1 MSTTPQNGRKN
12 SQMLNTAASQQN
24 NVLTNPHVGPSN
36 NGNFEKKITNDNKS
50 ASKVKLPAATV
61 NTKTPQTLVKIEE
74 SNDVVVPSL
83 TAAALVEKN
92 KDDNQQRLLDTRNKV
107 LKHYTSIVDD
117 LRLNFQEKLTQLFF
131 VQSGGNMVDYP
142 AWKGR
147 PSPHLLSY
155 LNSQRLD
162 NTKPLFPSVPTA
174 VKQENPPRKSTDK
187 SSKKDLA
194 DAIALEQ
201 YGFVQGSHINPKEKS
216 SKHHQSDSKSSLH
229 VDGDGNKSQNGQKSS
244 TSSLNSSIVGQVRHE
259 SETLHRIAELRK
271 SGLWSAS
278 RLPKVFEAPRKK
290 SHWDFL
296 LEEMQWLATDFSQE
310 KRWKRNMA
318 KKVLLTSLLRITIFF
333 TIH

>member
-1 MSTTPQNGRKN
+1 MSTTPQNARKTL
-12 SQMLNTAASQQN
+12 QMVNTANQQN
-24 NVLTNPHVGPSN
+24 NVLASQHVGLSN
-36 NGNFEKKITNDNKS
+36 NGNSENKNTNDNKLN
-50 ASKVKLPAATV
+50 SKVKLLPATTV
-61 NTKTPQTLVKIEE
+61 TSAPQTLVKIEE
-74 SNDVVVPSL
+74 NNGVVISNL
-83 TAAALVEKN
+83 TAAALAEKN

-107 LKHYTSIVDD
+107 LKHYTAVVDD
-117 LRLNFQEKLTQLFF
+117 LRMNFQEKLTQLFF

-142 AWKGR
+142 AWKVR
-147 PSPHLLSY
+147 PFPHLVSY

-162 NTKPLFPSVPTA
+162 NTKPLFPSVPTT
-174 VKQENPPRKSTDK
+174 VKQENPPRKCTDK
-187 SSKKDLA
+187 SAKKDLA
-194 DAIALEQ
+194 DAIAMEQ
-201 YGFVQGSHINPKEKS
+201 YGFVQGSHMNPKEKS
-216 SKHHQSDSKSSLH
+216 SKLHQSDTKFSIQSEGDSKSLS
-229 VDGDGNKSQNGQKSS
+229 NTTGQRNS

-318 KKVLLTSLLRITIFF
+318 KKVLFCNSK
-333 TIH
+333 

>member
-1 MSTTPQNGRKN
+1 MSTTSQNGKKN
-12 SQMLNTAASQQN
+12 SPMLNKSSAQQSN
-24 NVLTNPHVGPSN
+24 ILTNQHVGLGN
-36 NGNFEKKITNDNKS
+36 NENSEKKISNENKS
-50 ASKVKLPAATV
+50 TSKVKLLPATTV
-61 NTKTPQTLVKIEE
+61 TKTPQILVKVEE
-74 SNDVVVPSL
+74 SNDVLLPNL
-83 TAAALVEKN
+83 TAAALAEKN
-92 KDDNQQRLLDTRNKV
+92 RDDNQQRLLDTRNKV
-107 LKHYTSIVDD
+107 LKHYTSTVDD
-117 LRLNFQEKLTQLFF
+117 LRMNFQEKLTQLFF

-147 PSPHLLSY
+147 PSPHLINY

-162 NTKPLFPSVPTA
+162 STKPLFPSVPKA
-174 VKQENPPRKSTDK
+174 VKQENPPRKSADK
-187 SSKKDLA
+187 SAKKDLA

-216 SKHHQSDSKSSLH
+216 SKQHQSDSKSSLH
-229 VDGDGNKSQNGQKSS
+229 VDGEGNKTQTGQK
-244 TSSLNSSIVGQVRHE
+244 TLNSSIVGQVRHE

-318 KKVLLTSLLRITIFF
+318 KKVLFKSYFNVTRIF
-333 TIH
+333 

>member
-1 MSTTPQNGRKN
+1 
-12 SQMLNTAASQQN
+12 MLNISASQQN
-24 NVLTNPHVGPSN
+24 NVLTNPLVGPSN
-36 NGNFEKKITNDNKS
+36 NENSEKKITNDNKS
-50 ASKVKLPAATV
+50 TSKVKLLPATTTV
-61 NTKTPQTLVKIEE
+61 TTKTPQPLKVEE
-74 SNDVVVPSL
+74 SNDAVLPSL
-83 TAAALVEKN
+83 TAAALAEKN

-107 LKHYTSIVDD
+107 LKHYTTIVDD
-117 LRLNFQEKLTQLFF
+117 LRVNFQEKLTQLFF

-147 PSPHLLSY
+147 PSPHLISY

-174 VKQENPPRKSTDK
+174 VKQENLPRKSTDK
-187 SSKKDLA
+187 STKKDLA

-216 SKHHQSDSKSSLH
+216 SKQHQIDSKSSLH
-229 VDGDGNKSQNGQKSS
+229 VDGDGNKTQTGQRTS

-318 KKVLLTSLLRITIFF
+318 KKVIFTRSF
-333 TIH
+333 SHIK

>member
-1 MSTTPQNGRKN
+1 MSTNPQNGRKN
-12 SQMLNTAASQQN
+12 SPMLNTSATQQN
-24 NVLTNPHVGPSN
+24 NVLTNSHAVPSN
-36 NGNFEKKITNDNKS
+36 NGNSEKKTTNDNKS
-50 ASKVKLPAATV
+50 TSKVKLLPTTTIT
-61 NTKTPQTLVKIEE
+61 TKTPQTLVKVEE
-74 SNDVVVPSL
+74 SNDVVAPSL
-83 TAAALVEKN
+83 TAAALAEKN

-107 LKHYTSIVDD
+107 LKHYTTIVDD
-117 LRLNFQEKLTQLFF
+117 LRMNFQEKLTQLFF

-147 PSPHLLSY
+147 PSPHLISY

-162 NTKPLFPSVPTA
+162 NTKPLFPSVPTTI
-174 VKQENPPRKSTDK
+174 KQENPPRKSNDK
-187 SSKKDLA
+187 SAKKDLA

-216 SKHHQSDSKSSLH
+216 SKQHQSDSKLSLH
-229 VDGDGNKSQNGQKSS
+229 VDGDRSQTGQRTS
-244 TSSLNSSIVGQVRHE
+244 TSSVNSSIVGQVRHE
-259 SETLHRIAELRK
+259 SETLHKIAELRK

-310 KRWKRNMA
+310 KRWKRNIA
-318 KKVLLTSLLRITIFF
+318 KKVLLTRSLHCCSFVVV
-333 TIH
+333 H

>member
-1 MSTTPQNGRKN
+1 MSTTPQNARKTL
-12 SQMLNTAASQQN
+12 QMVNTANQQN
-24 NVLTNPHVGPSN
+24 NVLASQHVGLSN
-36 NGNFEKKITNDNKS
+36 NGNSENKNTNDKKLN
-50 ASKVKLPAATV
+50 SKVKLLPATTV
-61 NTKTPQTLVKIEE
+61 TSAPQTLVKVEE
-74 SNDVVVPSL
+74 NNGVVISNL
-83 TAAALVEKN
+83 TAAALAEKN

-107 LKHYTSIVDD
+107 LKHYTAVVDD
-117 LRLNFQEKLTQLFF
+117 LRMNFQEKLTQLFF

-142 AWKGR
+142 AWKVR
-147 PSPHLLSY
+147 PFPHLVSY

-162 NTKPLFPSVPTA
+162 NTKPLFPSVPTT

-187 SSKKDLA
+187 SAKKDLA
-194 DAIALEQ
+194 DAIAMEQ
-201 YGFVQGSHINPKEKS
+201 YGFVQGSHMNPKEKS
-216 SKHHQSDSKSSLH
+216 SKLHQSDTKFSIQSEGDSKSLS
-229 VDGDGNKSQNGQKSS
+229 NTTGQRNS

-318 KKVLLTSLLRITIFF
+318 KKVLFCNSK
-333 TIH
+333 